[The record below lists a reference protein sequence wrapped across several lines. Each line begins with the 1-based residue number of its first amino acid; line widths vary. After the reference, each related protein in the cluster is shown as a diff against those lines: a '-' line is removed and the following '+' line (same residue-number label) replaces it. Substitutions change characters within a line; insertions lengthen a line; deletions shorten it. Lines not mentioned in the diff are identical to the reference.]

1 MTSPKPRAY
10 LTQDQQTTVV
20 RLIKKM
26 ITRGKYMSEIKSAIA
41 AEYHLSRR
49 SVERYMT
56 RARREMREFVE
67 QDVEFHRAESFYFY
81 RSVLENSES
90 TPHECLRARERID
103 KILGVEIPY
112 KFHLKKRRELTVQ
125 QVQNMSDEELQA
137 AYDKMLKEFD

>member
-1 MTSPKPRAY
+1 
-10 LTQDQQTTVV
+10 
-20 RLIKKM
+20 
-26 ITRGKYMSEIKSAIA
+26 
-41 AEYHLSRR
+41 
-49 SVERYMT
+49 MT

-81 RSVLENSES
+81 RSVLENPES
-90 TPHECLRARERID
+90 TPHERLRARERID